1 MKKVTV
7 VGGGTGTYTLLTG
20 LKNYHF
26 DISVIVSMMDSGG
39 STGLLR
45 DQLGVLPPGDLRQ
58 CLVALSDTSE
68 IWRKLFLYRFE
79 NGDLKGHNFG
89 NIFITAL
96 EKISVDYNEVV
107 ETTSK
112 LLGTLGKVV
121 PVTLEKSQL
130 CVEYEDGTVI
140 EGEANIDESLIA
152 TSRIKKA
159 FSKPEAT
166 ANSKALDAIR
176 ECDYLIIGPGDLY
189 TSLIPNLI
197 VSGISEEIVKSN
209 CRIIYIANLMTKRG
223 QTTGYKVSDHVN
235 DIEKYL
241 GREVDFVLINSGEI
255 SEDGRKRYLEKSGDV
270 SVEDD
275 MANNVRVVRK
285 NIISDVKFENN
296 SSDRTFRSLVR
307 HDSYKLAEEIK
318 NIIDKSTNFSDE
330 VNGLFNE
337 FKNLIAS

>member
-96 EKISVDYNEVV
+96 EKISSDYNEVV

-130 CVEYEDGTVI
+130 CVEYEDGKII

-159 FSKPEAT
+159 FLKPEAM
-166 ANSKALDAIR
+166 ANSRALDPIKD
-176 ECDYLIIGPGDLY
+176 CDYLIIGPGDLY

-197 VSGISEEIVKSN
+197 VNGVSQEILKSK
-209 CRIIYIANLMTKRG
+209 CKIIYIANLMTKRG

-296 SSDRTFRSLVR
+296 SSDKTFRSLVR